1 MRLRPGPASSAVI
14 AAAFAIYIVA
24 APSASAHLAAATA
37 GGWSEGL
44 AHPFCGIDHLLAMTA
59 VGVWAVQ
66 LGGRAMWLLPLTFPL
81 LMAIGG
87 ALGLAG
93 VALPGAEDGVALSVA
108 ILGVVLAV
116 AARPPLTLGMAI
128 VGVFGLVHGHAHGA
142 TMPETVTPLLYALG
156 FMAGTVLLH
165 LVGIGLG
172 LMTRSP
178 FGQRLLP
185 IGAAA
190 IAGIGITLVLAL

>member
-1 MRLRPGPASSAVI
+1 MRMRPGAASAAVI

-24 APSASAHLAAATA
+24 AASASAHLAAATA
-37 GGWSEGL
+37 GGWSDGL
-44 AHPFCGIDHLLAMTA
+44 AHPFSGIDHLLAMIA

-81 LMAIGG
+81 FMAIGG
-87 ALGLAG
+87 GLGLAG

-108 ILGVVLAV
+108 VLGVVLAV
-116 AARPPLTLGMAI
+116 AARPPLAIGMAT
-128 VGVFGLVHGHAHGA
+128 VGAFGLVHGNAHGA
-142 TMPETVTPLLYALG
+142 TMPEAAAPMLYALG

-165 LVGIGLG
+165 AIGVALG
-172 LMTRSP
+172 LITRSP

-190 IAGIGITLVLAL
+190 VAGIGITLVLAL